1 MNAFSTRPLPVLK
14 GKVAQDF
21 LREAEAAQ
29 KKQGSIDMSKKRAA
43 YLEILKTAKLG

>member
-1 MNAFSTRPLPVLK
+1 MNAFSTRPIPVLK

-43 YLEILKTAKLG
+43 YLEIIKTAKLG

>member
-1 MNAFSTRPLPVLK
+1 MNAFSTRPIPVLK
-14 GKVAQDF
+14 GKVAAKF

>member
-1 MNAFSTRPLPVLK
+1 MNAFSTRPIPVLK

-29 KKQGSIDMSKKRAA
+29 KKQGSIDMSKKIAA

>member
-1 MNAFSTRPLPVLK
+1 MNAFSTRPIPVLK